1 MKIDKNYLKKRIIYK
16 LTYSGTKESDL
27 IYKIMI
33 LNKIADFSLKH
44 LKLIDDLLKQYSD
57 NEILKMLL
65 GKKKADKKYEILI
78 KKIRIKYKYI

>member
-33 LNKIADFSLKH
+33 LNKIADFSLSRYIKF
-44 LKLIDDLLKQYSD
+44 
-57 NEILKMLL
+57 NEVINTSYTGTPL
-65 GKKKADKKYEILI
+65 YESP
-78 KKIRIKYKYI
+78 